1 MWRTKKDD
9 GMRFS
14 EVMRGVVRS
23 GDRWS
28 VEVGEDWAQG
38 RSLFGGLQA
47 ALAVRAMRDLRSID
61 APLRSLQVAFL
72 APVPPGAVSLHG
84 RVLRTGK
91 NVQQIEARLVAGED
105 TLCLAIGVYGA
116 ARTSR
121 VAALPTQPAVPA
133 GARIAM
139 PRLPG
144 ITPENAPSALPAPLR
159 LPFVP
164 GLTPNFTQHFGV
176 RWLQGSLPLSG
187 SGETRQILELD
198 LLDDGGDP
206 LDETHVLAFADFIPP
221 IALNLLTTPAN
232 GSSLTWM
239 VEFLRDRYHDLA
251 LNDWR
256 VDAELLAA
264 RDGYL
269 NQSVSLWAPD
279 GTPAALGHQS
289 MTIFD

>member
-1 MWRTKKDD
+1 
-9 GMRFS
+9 MRFS
-14 EVMRGVVRS
+14 ELMRSVERR
-23 GDRWS
+23 GDAWS
-28 VEVGEDWAQG
+28 VEIGGDWAQG

-47 ALAVRAMRDLRSID
+47 GLAARAMRDLRSIE

-72 APVPPGAVSLHG
+72 APVPPGPVTLHA

-91 NVQQIEARLVAGED
+91 NVQQIEARIVAGED

-116 ARTSR
+116 ARASH
-121 VAALPTQPAVPA
+121 VAVLPTQPPVQD
-133 GARIAM
+133 GALVAM

-144 ITPENAPSALPAPLR
+144 VTPENAPSRLPAPLR

-187 SGETRQILELD
+187 SRETRQVLELD
-198 LLDDGGDP
+198 LLDPGGDP
-206 LDETHVLAFADFIPP
+206 LDETQVLAFADFIPP
-221 IALNLLTTPAN
+221 IALNFLTTPAN

-239 VEFLRDRYHDLA
+239 VEFLRDRYDDLPPEG
-251 LNDWR
+251 WR
-256 VDAELLAA
+256 VHAELLAA

-269 NQSVSLWAPD
+269 NQSVNLWAPD
-279 GTPAALGHQS
+279 GTPAAMGRQA
-289 MTIFD
+289 MTVFG

>member
-1 MWRTKKDD
+1 
-9 GMRFS
+9 MRFS
-14 EVMRGVVRS
+14 ELMRSIERR
-23 GDRWS
+23 GDAWS
-28 VEVGEDWAQG
+28 VEIGEDWAQG

-47 ALAVRAMRDLRSID
+47 GLAARAMRDLRSIE

-72 APVPPGAVSLHG
+72 APVPPGPITLHA

-91 NVQQIEARLVAGED
+91 NVQQIEARIVAGED

-116 ARTSR
+116 ARASR
-121 VAALPTQPAVPA
+121 IGVLPTQPPVPD
-133 GARIAM
+133 GALIAM

-144 ITPENAPSALPAPLR
+144 VIPENAPSRLPAPLR

-187 SGETRQILELD
+187 SDETRQVLELD
-198 LLDDGGDP
+198 LLDPGGDP
-206 LDETHVLAFADFIPP
+206 LDETQVLAFADFIPP
-221 IALNLLTTPAN
+221 IALNFLTTPAN

-239 VEFLRDRYHDLA
+239 VEFLRDRYDDLPPEG
-251 LNDWR
+251 WR
-256 VDAELLAA
+256 VHAELLAA

-269 NQSVSLWAPD
+269 NQSVNLWAPD
-279 GTPAALGHQS
+279 GTPAAMGRQA
-289 MTIFD
+289 MTVFG